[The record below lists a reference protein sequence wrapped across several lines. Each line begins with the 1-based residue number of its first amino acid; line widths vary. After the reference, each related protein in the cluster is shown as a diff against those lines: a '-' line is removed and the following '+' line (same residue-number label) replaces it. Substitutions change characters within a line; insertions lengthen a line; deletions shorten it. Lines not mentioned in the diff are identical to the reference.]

1 MKKEMQRRFM
11 LVYRHFRLKKYG
23 EAIPK
28 AKTNKDEDI
37 EDMFKDDTDML

>member
-1 MKKEMQRRFM
+1 M

-28 AKTNKDEDI
+28 IKTNNEEDI